1 MKRNK
6 FPFEILDY
14 QQQHK
19 PRTTKTHR
27 GEVAIA
33 TSERKK
39 EEAINT
45 HPKSKIFRLGE
56 STGPVIEGRP
66 LHR

>member
-27 GEVAIA
+27 GEVA
-33 TSERKK
+33 SCNLREKKRK

-45 HPKSKIFRLGE
+45 PNQRYFGWGNPR
-56 STGPVIEGRP
+56 GP
-66 LHR
+66 